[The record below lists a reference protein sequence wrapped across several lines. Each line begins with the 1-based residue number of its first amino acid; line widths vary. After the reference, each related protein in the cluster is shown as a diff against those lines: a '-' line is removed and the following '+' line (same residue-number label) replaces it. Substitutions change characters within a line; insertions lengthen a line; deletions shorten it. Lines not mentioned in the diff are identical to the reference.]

1 MELDIIGLLGACS
14 YALDC
19 VEAELTH
26 VATKHGKRV
35 AYMSV
40 CTAQKMG
47 ITGDALQDLA
57 ACSLLHDNALTQYIY
72 EEFHNDLTKNNT
84 ENITSFYITMKMPM
98 EADHLEKR
106 GKRSLFLQG
115 SFICVI
121 F

>member
-57 ACSLLHDNALTQYIY
+57 ACSLLHDNALPRR
-72 EEFHNDLTKNNT
+72 HRLLHLHPVLRN
-84 ENITSFYITMKMPM
+84 
-98 EADHLEKR
+98 ADVFR
-106 GKRSLFLQG
+106 GKHLDETL
-115 SFICVI
+115 C
-121 F
+121 

>member
-57 ACSLLHDNALTQYIY
+57 ACSLLHDNALTQYIH
-72 EEFHNDLTKNNT
+72 EELRIITKDCVL
-84 ENITSFYITMKMPM
+84 FGRKM
-98 EADHLEKR
+98 
-106 GKRSLFLQG
+106 
-115 SFICVI
+115 
-121 F
+121 

>member
-1 MELDIIGLLGACS
+1 MELDIMGLLGACS

-57 ACSLLHDNALTQYIY
+57 ACSLLHDNALQ
-72 EEFHNDLTKNNT
+72 D
-84 ENITSFYITMKMPM
+84 TSHMKQSLYYGCCLVIWYDMI
-98 EADHLEKR
+98 LNFWVFLISKR
-106 GKRSLFLQG
+106 CL
-115 SFICVI
+115 
-121 F
+121 

>member
-72 EEFHNDLTKNNT
+72 EEFHNDLTKNNV
-84 ENITSFYITMKMPM
+84 KAAWHPL
-98 EADHLEKR
+98 HLRGGKLKNVPVSDGCEKCD
-106 GKRSLFLQG
+106 
-115 SFICVI
+115 FISP
-121 F
+121 

>member
-1 MELDIIGLLGACS
+1 MELDIMGLLGACS

-84 ENITSFYITMKMPM
+84 ENINVKAAWHPL
-98 EADHLEKR
+98 HLRGGKLKNVPVSDGCEKCD
-106 GKRSLFLQG
+106 
-115 SFICVI
+115 FISP
-121 F
+121 

>member
-57 ACSLLHDNALTQYIY
+57 A
-72 EEFHNDLTKNNT
+72 
-84 ENITSFYITMKMPM
+84 
-98 EADHLEKR
+98 
-106 GKRSLFLQG
+106 
-115 SFICVI
+115 
-121 F
+121 

>member
-57 ACSLLHDNALTQYIY
+57 ACSLLHDNALTQYIH

-84 ENITSFYITMKMPM
+84 ENITSKQLGIHCIYGEENLKMYP
-98 EADHLEKR
+98 
-106 GKRSLFLQG
+106 FLTDVKNL
-115 SFICVI
+115 ILHA
-121 F
+121 